1 MDSSVFTDNGKK
13 DILTLG
19 EGPIQGID
27 DATLTAEAKYSV
39 ILHSQIEN
47 YV

>member
-1 MDSSVFTDNGKK
+1 MSSSVFTINRKK
-13 DILTLG
+13 DILTLCK
-19 EGPIQGID
+19 GPIQGID